1 MFIGK
6 QNKNKESL
14 TNGELIE
21 LLKEYPKD
29 SIILFQDL
37 SFNSS
42 KKQAVLDIVIRQE
55 EYINHKKK
63 QSKAIILLNE
73 NLRLGE

>member
-1 MFIGK
+1 MFLGK
-6 QNKNKESL
+6 NKNKESF

-21 LLKEYPKD
+21 LLKQYPKE

-42 KKQAVLDIVIRQE
+42 KKQAVNDIVIREE
-55 EYINHKKK
+55 EYVNHKNKK
-63 QSKAIILLNE
+63 SKAIILLNE
-73 NLRLGE
+73 NLRV

>member
-21 LLKEYPKD
+21 LLSKYPKD

-42 KKQAVLDIVIRQE
+42 KKQAVLDIVVRQE

-63 QSKAIILLNE
+63 KPSKAIILLNE
-73 NLRLGE
+73 NLRL